1 MPRRPYNWQPGI
13 VAGKGF
19 VLPSRTGCTLNYVEV
34 YPAGL
39 WIQMS
44 VRLRG
49 PLTIEQ
55 QRVINH
61 QVDAYLR
68 NIPSEAPQLIVDQD
82 NSGRSVAELV
92 THEGHNNFWTLSF
105 WAEHPVASS
114 GLTIFFTW
122 PEQGIE
128 LAFPVD
134 GEEIE
139 RALGDATELW
149 ETSSMEYT
157 TF

>member
-19 VLPSRTGCTLNYVEV
+19 VLPSGAGCGLNYVEV
-34 YPAGL
+34 YPFGL
-39 WIQMS
+39 WVQMS
-44 VRLRG
+44 VRFKG

-68 NIPSEAPQLIVDQD
+68 NRPSEAPQLIVDQID
-82 NSGRSVAELV
+82 SGRSVAEIV

-105 WAEHPVASS
+105 WVDHTVASS
-114 GLTIFFTW
+114 ELTIVFTW
-122 PEQGIE
+122 AEQGIE
-128 LAFPVD
+128 IAFPVVGKD
-134 GEEIE
+134 IE
-139 RALGDATELW
+139 GALADATELW